1 MYDSMHSSKTWPC
14 DYVKDILSRFLNM
27 LQCSAGLGLEIA
39 DWKNVEMCFAK
50 DIPQQQPGDTWNCG
64 IFVLLSS
71 PLLVLKLD
79 DMFILADR
87 KVALLKLLLQPTK
100 LNLVLAHERLLVNVL
115 IDPSLILNLF
125 GSGCELQC
133 GLRLS
138 KGISRWRNHRHH
150 GRFGWIREGSCHA
163 GHWPATRRIEED

>member
-64 IFVLLSS
+64 IFVLLMMELIAKNEDMCFDKFPFS
-71 PLLVLKLD
+71 LQDMHLV
-79 DMFILADR
+79 R
-87 KVALLKLLLQPTK
+87 
-100 LNLVLAHERLLVNVL
+100 RR
-115 IDPSLILNLF
+115 LILNIKKFNIPRIQPELIQNNDG
-125 GSGCELQC
+125 GSTCLGFDTS
-133 GLRLS
+133 S
-138 KGISRWRNHRHH
+138 KTEIKTLL
-150 GRFGWIREGSCHA
+150 A
-163 GHWPATRRIEED
+163 DEDSTKKA